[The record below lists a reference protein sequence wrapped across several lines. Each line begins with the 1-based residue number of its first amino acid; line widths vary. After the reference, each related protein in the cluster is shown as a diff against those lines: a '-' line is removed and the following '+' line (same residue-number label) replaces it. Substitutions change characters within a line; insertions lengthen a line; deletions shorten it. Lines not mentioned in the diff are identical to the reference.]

1 MGNYG
6 KTKQTAQRQC
16 AKDWNLEITKL
27 WVAHTLAKEESQK
40 NLYCSPEWKKQRNY
54 TQGPNPAHC
63 LFFKTPKLR
72 MAF

>member
-6 KTKQTAQRQC
+6 KTKQTTQRQC

-40 NLYCSPEWKKQRNY
+40 NLYCSPEWKKN
-54 TQGPNPAHC
+54 
-63 LFFKTPKLR
+63 KEITPRDQIQPTACFLKPQN
-72 MAF
+72 